1 MRAKLLP
8 SYWLL
13 LSVFVCFAGFVS
25 VRRPKSLSLRPLPLC
40 PCDIPVALPDGM
52 IRCLSTQEALD
63 WNVQAGD
70 VPPLSASGTR
80 LFGPPNRMSG
90 ERQLALGLPID
101 PNEASQADME
111 ALPDVGPALAQ
122 AIVTA
127 RRQRRF
133 QTEADLLSVRGL
145 GPKRLA
151 KLRPYLQ
158 LRKTR

>member
-1 MRAKLLP
+1 
-8 SYWLL
+8 
-13 LSVFVCFAGFVS
+13 
-25 VRRPKSLSLRPLPLC
+25 
-40 PCDIPVALPDGM
+40 
-52 IRCLSTQEALD
+52 
-63 WNVQAGD
+63 
-70 VPPLSASGTR
+70 
-80 LFGPPNRMSG
+80 MSG

-101 PNEASQADME
+101 PNEASQADLE

-133 QTEADLLSVRGL
+133 LTEVDLLAVRGL